1 MIDLA
6 GERSASRDLDSPR
19 PIAIVGVGNLLL
31 SDDGVGIHAIRRLRS
46 DSRVA
51 SMARLIDGGTVGTDL
66 LAEVCGCEKLL
77 IVDAVDAGLP
87 PGTTIRMDFSGP
99 DPQQIDTRNA
109 HQSGIPGLL
118 DALRL
123 LGQAPRQVVLVG
135 VQPAAMGLGTQ
146 LSPAVA
152 SAMPAVAAEVVRQ
165 LDRWTSAGG
174 AASSQG
180 IQSVASLDA
189 AMPRSARETARE
201 TPGTE
206 QLRECI

>member
-31 SDDGVGIHAIRRLRS
+31 SDDGVGIHAVRRLRS
-46 DSRVA
+46 DTRVE

-66 LAEVCGCEKLL
+66 LAEVCGCENLL

-87 PGTTIRMDFSGP
+87 PGTTIRMDLSGP
-99 DPQQIDTRNA
+99 DPQKIDTRNA

-118 DALRL
+118 DDLRL

-135 VQPAAMGLGTQ
+135 VQPAAIGLGTQ
-146 LSPAVA
+146 LSPEVA
-152 SAMPAVAAEVVRQ
+152 KALPAVSAEVVRQ
-165 LDRWTSAGG
+165 LERWTPDGG
-174 AASSQG
+174 ATSTRAM
-180 IQSVASLDA
+180 QSVESWDA
-189 AMPRSARETARE
+189 AIPRGARDTATETSETSAA
-201 TPGTE
+201 
-206 QLRECI
+206 